1 MTTIKKW
8 VKDVYQTPVH
18 LTGEDYKK
26 GQDFL
31 ILECICGTSM
41 MRLAQGA
48 FIAGFAKML
57 GMSQGLIGIISAI
70 PMLAN
75 VIQLLGGIY
84 FGNMTQYKLPVT
96 FASLIARTLL
106 GTIYFLP
113 LLFIGNS
120 QQAISLVL
128 IYAIANFGIAFL
140 NPPLINWIMDLAP
153 ESIRGQYF
161 ARREMFTMIIAAIGE
176 LIIAKMLD
184 IFKIQ
189 GVERLGF
196 NILGIIVI
204 IWAWMSIFAFS
215 KVKEPIRPEK
225 PKGLKTKEKLTML
238 FGESNFKK
246 LAVLYAI
253 WNFALYIGMLYI
265 AIYMIGDLERSYL
278 YAMVMSMLTLGF
290 RVLSVRLWGKFLQ
303 TNLWSKAIELGAIL
317 LGIATG
323 LLFFANSTTALF
335 ILPLSHIL
343 SGIAWGSIG
352 ITFFNLQVMFAPDEA
367 RTLYIGT
374 LATISGVV
382 GFTATLGSG
391 FFIDYFSS
399 LHINILNFTIGNIQI
414 VFLASGILLA
424 LCGIYVKKV
433 IAPMEQKKVGMP
445 SN

>member
-1 MTTIKKW
+1 MTIIKKW
-8 VKDVYQTPVH
+8 IKDVYQTPVH

-31 ILECICGTSM
+31 IFECVCGTSLT
-41 MRLAQGA
+41 RLSQGA

-113 LLFIGNS
+113 LLFVGNM
-120 QQAISLVL
+120 QQAISLVIL
-128 IYAIANFGIAFL
+128 YAMANFGIAFL
-140 NPPLINWIMDLAP
+140 NPPIINWIMDLAP

-161 ARREMFTMIIAAIGE
+161 ARREMFAMVIAAVGE
-176 LIIAKMLD
+176 LLIAQMLD
-184 IFKIQ
+184 VFKIRGIE
-189 GVERLGF
+189 GVGF
-196 NILGIIVI
+196 NILGMIVI
-204 IWAWMSIFAFS
+204 LWAWMGIYAFS
-215 KVKEPIRPEK
+215 RVKEPIRPPK
-225 PKGLKTKEKLTML
+225 PQGLKTKEKLKLL
-238 FGESNFKK
+238 FNESNFKK

-253 WNFALYIGMLYI
+253 WNFSLYIGMLYI
-265 AIYMIGDLERSYL
+265 AIYMIGDLQRSYL
-278 YAMVMSMLTLGF
+278 YAMIMSMLTLGF

-303 TNLWSKAIELGAIL
+303 THLWSRVIEIGATL
-317 LGIATG
+317 LGISTG
-323 LLFFANSTTALF
+323 LLFFANPTTALL
-335 ILPLSHIL
+335 ILPISHIL

-374 LATISGVV
+374 LASISGIV
-382 GFTATLGSG
+382 GFIATVGSG
-391 FFIDYFSS
+391 FFIDRFSS
-399 LHINILNFTIGNIQI
+399 LHINIFNFTIGNIQI
-414 VFLASGILLA
+414 IFLVSGILLA
-424 LCGIYVKKV
+424 LCGIYIKKV
-433 IAPMEQKKVGMP
+433 IAPMERKKVAMP
-445 SN
+445 K